1 MAAKRTGI
9 CGLENTFHNL
19 RWSWTLANTPVQDKE
34 QSCEWGK
41 NMNEMA
47 NYNKRRKSFGTL
59 EFQRNESKCVKAK
72 VCYYG
77 WWWEVDCELHALAFF
92 PTIR

>member
-19 RWSWTLANTPVQDKE
+19 KWSWTLANTPVGDKG

-41 NMNEMA
+41 DVNEIA
-47 NYNKRRKSFGTL
+47 NYRDKRRRSFGTL
-59 EFQRNESKCVKAK
+59 EFQRNESKCVKAGG
-72 VCYYG
+72 CY
-77 WWWEVDCELHALAFF
+77 
-92 PTIR
+92 